1 MFNLRQRSNSREQNP
16 RHLTLSKSIPPT
28 PPSSSKDTAHSLLLL
43 LLHLHDRPLPAI
55 SIPAFFVFSA
65 LLCCLHPRVQNPSTP
80 SILIHRHPTG
90 SHSHHTLAMA
100 RPQQD
105 QFIDEDEEEEVCP
118 LCVEEFDLGDKNF
131 RPCPC
136 GYQVS
141 PLPSLTPSGIH

>member
-1 MFNLRQRSNSREQNP
+1 
-16 RHLTLSKSIPPT
+16 
-28 PPSSSKDTAHSLLLL
+28 
-43 LLHLHDRPLPAI
+43 
-55 SIPAFFVFSA
+55 
-65 LLCCLHPRVQNPSTP
+65 
-80 SILIHRHPTG
+80 
-90 SHSHHTLAMA
+90 MA

-141 PLPSLTPSGIH
+141 PPSLPACLVPTNPATDMSVLL